1 MYKETMPVRSKVLPD
16 TYTFFLAA
24 IVGLALGGVLSA
36 IFGRFVLPTKIPFE
50 FTVGGIS
57 TGLVLTNLLLIA
69 VVTAIVFLGYVS
81 MVVQDTA
88 FPQDHPWLF
97 IAETLIVALVPA
109 SVIYVMTD
117 FRDNGK
123 VDFPPTAEYALLAA
137 KFAIFHLLFQFSG
150 IYSYMFKAN

>member
-1 MYKETMPVRSKVLPD
+1 MPPKKPAALPD

-24 IVGLALGGVLSA
+24 IIGLALGGILSA

-50 FTVGGIS
+50 FTIGGVS
-57 TGLVLTNLLLIA
+57 TGLILTNILLIA
-69 VVTAIVFLGYVS
+69 IVTAIVFLGYVS

-88 FPQDHPWLF
+88 FPNAHPWLF
-97 IAETLIVALVPA
+97 ALETLIVALVPA

-123 VDFPPTAEYALLAA
+123 VDFPPTAEYFLLAA
-137 KFAIFHLLFQFSG
+137 KFGIFHLLFQFSG
-150 IYSYMFKAN
+150 IYTFMFR

>member
-1 MYKETMPVRSKVLPD
+1 MPPRKPAALPD

-24 IVGLALGGVLSA
+24 ILGLALGGILSA
-36 IFGRFVLPTKIPFE
+36 VFGRYVLPTKIPFE
-50 FTVGGIS
+50 FTIGGVS
-57 TGLVLTNLLLIA
+57 TGLILTNLLLIA

-88 FPQDHPWLF
+88 FPGTHPWLF
-97 IAETLIVALVPA
+97 LAETLIVALVPA

-123 VDFPPTAEYALLAA
+123 VDFPPTVEYFLLAT
-137 KFAIFHLLFQFSG
+137 KFGIFHLLFQFSG
-150 IYSYMFKAN
+150 IYTFMFR

>member
-1 MYKETMPVRSKVLPD
+1 MPPRKPAALPD

-24 IVGLALGGVLSA
+24 VVGLAVGGILSA
-36 IFGRFVLPTKIPFE
+36 VFGRYVLPTKIPFE
-50 FTVGGIS
+50 FTIGGIS
-57 TGLVLTNLLLIA
+57 TGLILTNLLLIA
-69 VVTAIVFLGYVS
+69 IVAAIVFLGYVS

-88 FPQDHPWLF
+88 FPHAHPWLF
-97 IAETLIVALVPA
+97 LIETLIVALVPA

-123 VDFPPTAEYALLAA
+123 VNFPPTAEYFLLAT

-150 IYSYMFKAN
+150 IYTFMFR

>member
-1 MYKETMPVRSKVLPD
+1 MSVARKAASAVIPD

-24 IVGLALGGVLSA
+24 IIGLTVGGVLSA

-57 TGLVLTNLLLIA
+57 TGLLLTNLLLVAIVA
-69 VVTAIVFLGYVS
+69 AIVFLGYVS

-88 FPQDHPWLF
+88 FPRAHPWLF
-97 IAETLIVALVPA
+97 VAETLVVSLVPA

-123 VDFPPTAEYALLAA
+123 VDFPPTAEYLLLAA
-137 KFAIFHLLFQFSG
+137 KFGVFHLLFQFSG
-150 IYSYMFKAN
+150 IYSFMFN